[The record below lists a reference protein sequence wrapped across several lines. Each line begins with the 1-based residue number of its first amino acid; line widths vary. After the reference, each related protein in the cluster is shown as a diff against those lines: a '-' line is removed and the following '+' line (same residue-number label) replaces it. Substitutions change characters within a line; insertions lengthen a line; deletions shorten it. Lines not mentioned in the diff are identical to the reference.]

1 MATQIHGASGVSA
14 ETLNA
19 SIPAGSLEPFDRA
32 FFAAPPPVPN
42 SGAPVVRK
50 KMFSAETVQA
60 CRERAQAFG
69 ASVGDAQDP
78 NKLEA
83 MLAMMTIKSDRTC
96 DACGAKGTADKP
108 LRACSRCKVTWF
120 CDATCQRRS
129 WKSGHKSRC
138 PGLAEGYAA
147 MKKEL
152 KDNKTALK
160 NPGRTGA

>member
-1 MATQIHGASGVSA
+1 MASEILQAKMSSA
-14 ETLNA
+14 E
-19 SIPAGSLEPFDRA
+19 D
-32 FFAAPPPVPN
+32 
-42 SGAPVVRK
+42 
-50 KMFSAETVQA
+50 VQKL
-60 CRERAQAFG
+60 RERAEAMSASLG
-69 ASVGDAQDP
+69 APCDQL
-78 NKLEA
+78 KLEA
-83 MLAMMTIKSDRTC
+83 QLAMMTIKSDRTC

-129 WKSGHKSRC
+129 WKGGHKSRC

-160 NPGRTGA
+160 DPGRTGA